1 MSRPSWD
8 KVKPIVAD
16 ALELETGERVA
27 FLERSCGDD
36 AELRAEVESLLAA
49 AADIDSLPG
58 ARDAISRAATG
69 ALRQIE
75 HDTTDS
81 ALRSLLETALG
92 QQYELLRP
100 LGRGGMGAVYLA
112 RDTALERLV
121 AIKVLRPDLAAL
133 EEGRERFRR
142 EARVIA
148 RLAHPGILPL
158 YTFGEVHGTL
168 YLVMAYVPGVTLAE
182 RLRVEGRLQP
192 AETTRILAELA
203 DALARAHRE
212 GVIHRDIKPAN
223 ILLDDA
229 TGHAILADF
238 GIAKIEG
245 AGDPITS
252 TGMVLG
258 TPDYMSPEQ
267 VSGHVVDERSD
278 IYSLGAVGFTMLTG
292 SPPTSIPTLDAPL
305 EIRRVILRAIAR
317 APDKRWP
324 SASALADALA
334 VLKRD
339 ARTPEPVRDLPAFGA
354 YAALWAMAWITMS
367 LTLRPSG
374 DRALLLLIAMLVPLG
389 LVLHVGNKVANGV
402 EPLEMA
408 RIAFWPPEWWG
419 MWWPRGLRRP
429 GDVWMRL
436 PRPAR
441 LIREALSVFTILLPA
456 LVLIG
461 NPFERLLPERTHD
474 TVSNVFDVLEVGLVA
489 AAGAATIA
497 AIAWARRRNLSWG
510 ERIRLLFGPTAASSD
525 WETPRLAQLLSGN
538 ASTIREPLADSPSD
552 HLRAITELAPRLG
565 ETGRRAAAAA
575 ARMTASIRASESEE
589 ARLARETSSDEID
602 RLSARVAALEGAH
615 PAEGSDESELLILL
629 RRQLELVRAMR
640 VRSVLAAQRRTR
652 LLSLMHALWTGL
664 RDGDAERASQLVTEI
679 ETSLSSGATSS

>member
-1 MSRPSWD
+1 VSRPSWER
-8 KVKPIVAD
+8 VKPIVAD
-16 ALELETGERVA
+16 ALEMDTGERVA
-27 FLERSCGDD
+27 FLERSCGED

-49 AADIDSLPG
+49 AASDVDSLPG
-58 ARDAISRAATG
+58 AQAISRIAGG

-75 HDTTDS
+75 HDATDG

-148 RLAHPGILPL
+148 RLSHPSILPL

-168 YLVMAYVPGVTLAE
+168 YLVMAYVPGVTLAD
-182 RLRVEGRLQP
+182 RLRVEGRLSP
-192 AETTRILAELA
+192 EEATRILSELA

-267 VSGHVVDERSD
+267 VAGAAVDERSD
-278 IYSLGAVGFTMLTG
+278 IYSLGAVGYTMLTG
-292 SPPTSIPTLDAPL
+292 HPPTSTHPFDAPPEL
-305 EIRRVILRAIAR
+305 HRLITRAIAR
-317 APDKRWP
+317 DPDKRWP
-324 SASALADALA
+324 NATALADALSA
-334 VLKRD
+334 IHQGAQR
-339 ARTPEPVRDLPAFGA
+339 APEPVRDLPAFGA
-354 YAALWAMAWITMS
+354 YAALWAMAWIAMS

-389 LVLHVGNKVANGV
+389 LVLHVGNKVRSGV
-402 EPLEMA
+402 GPREMA

-419 MWWPRGLRRP
+419 MWWPRALRRP
-429 GDVWMRL
+429 GDVWARL

-441 LIREALSVFTILLPA
+441 LIREVLSVFTIVLPV

-461 NPFERLLPERTHD
+461 NPLERLLPEHTHD
-474 TVSNVFDVLEVGLVA
+474 VVSNVFDILEVGLVA

-497 AIAWARRRNLSWG
+497 AIAWARRRQLSWG
-510 ERIRLLFGPTAASSD
+510 ERVRLLFGPTAASPD
-525 WETPRLAQLLSGN
+525 WETPGLARLLSGGL
-538 ASTIREPLADSPSD
+538 SSIREPAADSAGD
-552 HLRAITELAPRLG
+552 HLRAIVELSPRLG
-565 ETGRRAAAAA
+565 DVGRRAASVATHLT
-575 ARMTASIRASESEE
+575 TAIRACESEE
-589 ARLARETSSDEID
+589 AQLARETSTEEID
-602 RLSARVAALEGAH
+602 RLGARVASLDGAH
-615 PAEGSDESELLILL
+615 PAEGSDEAELLALL

-640 VRSVLAAQRRTR
+640 VRSVLSAQRRTR
-652 LLSLMHALWTGL
+652 LLSLLHSLWTGL
-664 RDGDAERASQLVTEI
+664 RDGDADRSSQLVTEI
-679 ETSLSSGATSS
+679 EKALA

>member
-1 MSRPSWD
+1 
-8 KVKPIVAD
+8 VKPIVAD
-16 ALELETGERVA
+16 ALEMDTGERVA

-36 AELRAEVESLLAA
+36 ADLRAEVESLLAA
-49 AADIDSLPG
+49 ADGDVDSLPG
-58 ARDAISRAATG
+58 ARDAISRIAGG

-75 HDTTDS
+75 HDATDS

-148 RLAHPGILPL
+148 RLSHPGILPL

-182 RLRVEGRLQP
+182 RLRVEGRLAP
-192 AETTRILAELA
+192 AEATRILAELA

-223 ILLDDA
+223 VLLDDA
-229 TGHAILADF
+229 SGHAILADF

-267 VSGHVVDERSD
+267 VLGTPVDERSD
-278 IYSLGAVGFTMLTG
+278 IFSLGAVGYTMLTG
-292 SPPTSIPTLDAPL
+292 QPPAFGQPLDAPPEL
-305 EIRRVILRAIAR
+305 QRVITRAIAR
-317 APDKRWP
+317 DPDKRWP
-324 SASALADALA
+324 NTTAFADALA
-334 VLKRD
+334 ALQRD
-339 ARTPEPVRDLPAFGA
+339 QRRPPEPVRDLPAFGA
-354 YAALWAMAWITMS
+354 YAALWALAWIAMS
-367 LTLRPSG
+367 ITLRPSG
-374 DRALLLLIAMLVPLG
+374 DRALLLLVAMLVPLG
-389 LVLHVGNKVANGV
+389 LVLHVGNKVSSGV
-402 EPLEMA
+402 GPREMA

-419 MWWPRGLRRP
+419 MWWPKGLRRP
-429 GDVWMRL
+429 GDVWTRL

-441 LIREALSVFTILLPA
+441 MIREALSVFTIVLPT

-474 TVSNVFDVLEVGLVA
+474 LVSNVFDLLEVGLVA

-497 AIAWARRRNLSWG
+497 AIAWARRRELSWG
-510 ERIRLLFGPTAASSD
+510 ERVRLLFGPTASSSD
-525 WETPRLAQLLSGN
+525 WESPGLAQLLSGG
-538 ASTIREPLADSPSD
+538 ASEIREPAPDSASD
-552 HLRAITELAPRLG
+552 HLRAIVELSPRLG
-565 ETGRRAAAAA
+565 DTGRRAESVA
-575 ARMTASIRASESEE
+575 ARLTSAIRACESE
-589 ARLARETSSDEID
+589 AAQLARETSTEEVDK
-602 RLSARVAALEGAH
+602 LGARVAALDGSR
-615 PAEGSDESELLILL
+615 PAEGSDEAELLALL

-640 VRSVLAAQRRTR
+640 VRSLLASQRRAR
-652 LLSLMHALWTGL
+652 LLSLLHALWGGL
-664 RDGDAERASQLVTEI
+664 RDGDRSSQLVDEI
-679 ETSLSSGATSS
+679 ERALSSG